1 MADIVKGIKEFG
13 LNVLRELLNGKQPET
28 LSKKATLDDLTEE
41 DLLKEKVRFDYK
53 QRQMDTRFQKV
64 EEEKRKLFEAGAK
77 TKSKRER
84 LVIAREFKEKDV
96 EADNIQRMLDV
107 ISKQKRIINGL
118 LLVKERTRVLSESG
132 VSGILKDVNLEDLI
146 VYIDKASVDGEFQES
161 KINELLGVLEENYSN
176 KPQSSK
182 EDSDVL
188 EIEKAMEQASE
199 ARDSPEVMEQLLDD
213 LKIRNQQKE
222 TAEMNFEAT
231 EEDL

>member
-1 MADIVKGIKEFG
+1 MADIVKGIKEYG
-13 LNVLRELLNGKQPET
+13 LNILRELLNGKQPEPT
-28 LSKKATLDDLTEE
+28 AKKATLNDLTEE
-41 DLLKEKVRFDYK
+41 DLLKEKAGFVYK

-118 LLVKERTRVLSESG
+118 LLVKERTRILSESG
-132 VSGILKDVNLEDLI
+132 VSGILKDVDLQDLI
-146 VYIDKASVDGEFQES
+146 VYIDKASIDGEFQES

-188 EIEKAMEQASE
+188 EIEKAMELASE
-199 ARDSPEVMEQLLDD
+199 AGDNPEVMEQFLDE
-213 LKIRNQQKE
+213 LKQKTQKE
-222 TAEMNFEAT
+222 AAETDLEAND
-231 EEDL
+231 EEL